1 MKILAIET
9 SCDET
14 SVAVIEDGKKIL
26 SNIVSSQIEIHE
38 KYGGVVPEIAS
49 RHHIENILPVFKEAL
64 TEAKVTIDEIDYIAV
79 TYTPGLIGALLVGV
93 SFAKAL
99 SYSKGIPLIPVHHL
113 KGHVYSSF
121 IEYDVELPAIS
132 LVVSGG
138 HTLLI
143 KIDEDHNFEL
153 IGETLDDAVGE
164 VYDKVA
170 RLLGLGYP
178 GGPKIDKLSDI
189 GTSTLKIKKPNV
201 KENEFSFSGIKTFVT
216 NHIHNEKMKGNDII
230 KEDIAKSFQDIT
242 VKILCEKAI
251 NLCNKEDIKTLTVVG
266 GVSANKALRKEMNK
280 MGKENNIKV
289 FFPNLDYCTDN
300 AAMIGM
306 AAYYEIKKKERDYN
320 YILLDAVAS
329 KDMFL

>member
-49 RHHIENILPVFKEAL
+49 RHHIENILPVFNEAL
-64 TEAKVTIDEIDYIAV
+64 KEAKVTIDDIDYIAV

-99 SYSKGIPLIPVHHL
+99 SYSRGIPLIPIHHL

-121 IEYDVELPAIS
+121 IEYDIKLPAIS

-143 KIDEDHNFEL
+143 KIDEEHNFEF
-153 IGETLDDAVGE
+153 IGETLDDAAGE

-170 RLLGLGYP
+170 RLLDLGYP
-178 GGPKIDKLSDI
+178 GGPKIDKLSET
-189 GTSTLKIKKPNV
+189 GKPTLKIKKPNI

-216 NHIHNEKMKGNDII
+216 NYIHNEKMRGNDIVR
-230 KEDIAKSFQDIT
+230 EDIARSFQDIT
-242 VKILCEKAI
+242 VEILCEKAI
-251 NLCNKEDIKTLTVVG
+251 NLCNKENIKTLTVAG
-266 GVSANKALRKEMNK
+266 GVSANSALRKRMIE
-280 MGKENNIKV
+280 MGKENDIKV
-289 FFPNLDYCTDN
+289 YFPNLEYCTDN

-306 AAYYEIKKKERDYN
+306 AAYYELKKQEGDYN
-320 YILLDAVAS
+320 YILLDAIAS

>member
-64 TEAKVTIDEIDYIAV
+64 TEAKITIDEIDYIAV

>member
-38 KYGGVVPEIAS
+38 KYGGAVPEIAS

>member
-1 MKILAIET
+1 M
-9 SCDET
+9 
-14 SVAVIEDGKKIL
+14 
-26 SNIVSSQIEIHE
+26 
-38 KYGGVVPEIAS
+38 
-49 RHHIENILPVFKEAL
+49 
-64 TEAKVTIDEIDYIAV
+64 
-79 TYTPGLIGALLVGV
+79 
-93 SFAKAL
+93 
-99 SYSKGIPLIPVHHL
+99 
-113 KGHVYSSF
+113 
-121 IEYDVELPAIS
+121 
-132 LVVSGG
+132 
-138 HTLLI
+138 
-143 KIDEDHNFEL
+143 
-153 IGETLDDAVGE
+153 
-164 VYDKVA
+164 
-170 RLLGLGYP
+170 
-178 GGPKIDKLSDI
+178 
-189 GTSTLKIKKPNV
+189 KIKKPNV